1 MTTLTKAHHQWANR
15 APDERFSSVEEMHQR
30 ALQYRGEAREAAVSS
45 TKQLRLEQDGRNL
58 FLEGRTGQR
67 ADLTN
72 WSFSQL
78 CREAEAPAGYLKSL
92 PTSLARDCLQSG
104 LDRGNSGERRLL
116 INKNGAMTLRGI
128 TSPSYARI
136 WNSDVT
142 ERLVSLKHAGQ
153 GWQEAPAAFDGSR
166 GQYLSDRDMFSFFVD
181 NDRRIF
187 EKGPGGGLSRGFFAW
202 NSEVARSVFGIAT
215 FLYEY
220 ICGNHR
226 VWGATNYTEVKIR
239 HVGEADERGFSEL
252 AAAVR
257 VFADSSASEDE
268 AKIEMARNYRV
279 AESKDELLDRLFGL
293 KALGVSRKVL
303 EQGYEK
309 ALEHDDWYGDPL
321 SAWGFSGGL
330 TEIARDLPNADER
343 TAIDRAGA
351 KVLEMAW

>member
-15 APDERFSSVEEMHQR
+15 APDERFNSVEEMHQR
-30 ALQYRGEAREAAVSS
+30 ALQYRGEAREAAISS
-45 TKQLRLEQDGRNL
+45 TKQLRLEQDGQDL
-58 FLEGRTGQR
+58 FLVGRTGKT
-67 ADLTN
+67 AALTN

-92 PTSLARDCLQSG
+92 PASLARDCLQSG
-104 LDRGNSGERRLL
+104 LDRGASGERHLL

-128 TSPSYARI
+128 TSPSYTRI

-142 ERLVSLKHAGQ
+142 ERLMALKHAGQ

-226 VWGATNYTEVKIR
+226 VWGASNMTEVKIR
-239 HVGEADERGFSEL
+239 HVGAADERGFSEL

-257 VFADSSASEDE
+257 IFADSSASEDE
-268 AKIEMARNYRV
+268 AKIEMARSYRI
-279 AESKDELLDRLFGL
+279 AESKEDLLDQLFGL

-303 EQGYEK
+303 ELGYEK
-309 ALEHDDWYGDPL
+309 AKEHDDWYGDPL

-330 TEIARDLPNADER
+330 TEVARDMPNADER
-343 TAIDRAGA
+343 TALDRAGA
-351 KVLEMAW
+351 KVLEMTW